1 MRRRTQHTAAL
12 VDTTTVKVRFSEV
25 DSMHVVWHGEYVRY
39 FEDGRE
45 SFGRHYGIS
54 YLYVAAEGYQIPV
67 VELDCQFKQ
76 SLRYGDTAIVETRFI
91 PCEAA
96 KILFEYVIYRESDHA
111 VVATG
116 STMQVFLDRN
126 YQLELNNP
134 EFYLVWKR
142 KWNMQ

>member
-54 YLYVAAEGYQIPV
+54 YLDVAAQGYQIPV

-96 KILFEYVIYRESDHA
+96 KILFEYVIYRESDHT

-116 STMQVFLDRN
+116 STVQVFLNRASL
-126 YQLELNNP
+126 LELNNP
-134 EFYLVWKR
+134 EFYLIWKK